1 MKGLPIMENLFGL
14 FDIRLFII
22 LSVALVVPFFI
33 MREKLK
39 PLSKYYFFL
48 FATPILIA
56 YLVYSLIL

>member
-22 LSVALVVPFFI
+22 LTVALIFPYFI

-39 PLSKYYFFL
+39 PLSKYYL
-48 FATPILIA
+48 ARFATPILIA
-56 YLVYSLIL
+56 YLIYSLFF